1 MSETQDFIVT
11 ARKWRPLR
19 FTDVVGQDHVTTTLR
34 NAIKSGRVHHAY
46 LFTGPRGVGKTTC
59 ARILARA
66 LNCEQPVDAE
76 PCNECETCRT
86 VLDNR
91 NVDVIEIDG
100 ASNNSVDDV
109 RKLRDNSKYAPTTG
123 KYKLYIID
131 EVHMLSTAAFNALLK
146 TLEEPPPHLIF
157 VFATTEIHKV
167 PATILSRCQR
177 FDFRRMEVASIA
189 GHLATIATSEGIT
202 IDEAALV
209 AIARKADGSMRDSQ
223 SILDQVIAFCGFN
236 VTYVEVANALHL
248 IDSDFFFDI
257 SVAARE
263 HDVAQIFS
271 LASQVVNRGY
281 DMQETLVGLLEHYR
295 NMLTVIA
302 TGNAALV
309 EGAQSTCDRYVAEAT
324 HYSQADVIR
333 ILALL
338 SHGEQQMRQNP
349 TQPRV
354 RFEFTLVRLATMDTS
369 VDLSNLLSRIGA
381 GSPSQP
387 VGSIPMTLRVGPVQ
401 HVRNLAKAEPPNQQT
416 TTGQMQSV
424 GSFSAKI
431 KQRSK
436 MVSALSGREL
446 ADRWNQVLDD
456 LPEHLAFV
464 RSTVQQ
470 GLISITFSEVGI
482 VLTPLAEVIY
492 QRLNDKVADLKEHL
506 QQVYNAPVGVLIV
519 KAADA
524 KARQSKNQDTDD
536 ASDAVTKLLDDAE
549 PLPLELALIRLFNAR
564 KILQ

>member
-66 LNCEQPVDAE
+66 LNCEQPVDTE